1 MLEELKE
8 EEIVNK
14 VGGRFKL
21 STLIQ
26 KRLVQLNQG
35 SRALVDAN
43 THDKMTIVLQEIMQD
58 KIVLNMEN
66 EIESVKELNLDLDA
80 TIAAAEAPDLDASDL

>member
-35 SRALVDAN
+35 SRALVNID
-43 THDKMTIVLQEIMQD
+43 THDKMSIVLQEIVQN
-58 KIVLNMEN
+58 KIF
-66 EIESVKELNLDLDA
+66 LNLDNEVETADDLD
-80 TIAAAEAPDLDASDL
+80 TIVAAAEAPELDAADL

>member
-26 KRLVQLNQG
+26 KRLLQLNQG
-35 SRALVDAN
+35 SRALVDLDTQDRMKIA
-43 THDKMTIVLQEIMQD
+43 LQEIIQD
-58 KIVLNMEN
+58 
-66 EIESVKELNLDLDA
+66 
-80 TIAAAEAPDLDASDL
+80 

>member
-1 MLEELKE
+1 MLEELRDE
-8 EEIVNK
+8 HIVQK

-26 KRLVQLNQG
+26 KRLVRLNQG
-35 SRALVDAN
+35 SRALVNVD
-43 THDKMTIVLQEIMQD
+43 THDKMSIVLQEIMQD

-66 EIESVKELNLDLDA
+66 EIEQMPDLDA
-80 TIAAAEAPDLDASDL
+80 TIAAAEGPDLEAADL

>member
-14 VGGRFKL
+14 LGGRFKL

-35 SRALVDAN
+35 SRALVNVD
-43 THDKMTIVLQEIMQD
+43 THNKMAIVLQEIVQD
-58 KIVLNMEN
+58 KITLNMDN
-66 EIESVKELNLDLDA
+66 EVETIEDLH
-80 TIAAAEAPDLDASDL
+80 TVIAAAEAPELEAGDL

>member
-8 EEIVNK
+8 EAIIEK

-26 KRLVQLNQG
+26 KRIVQLKQG
-35 SRALVDAN
+35 SRPLVDMQADN
-43 THDKMTIVLQEIMQD
+43 MMELVLQEIMQD
-58 KIVLNMEN
+58 KITLDTEN
-66 EIESVKELNLDLDA
+66 QVHTGGGNCCNGRSRY
-80 TIAAAEAPDLDASDL
+80 

>member
-35 SRALVDAN
+35 SRALVNID
-43 THDKMTIVLQEIMQD
+43 THDKMSIVLQEIVQD
-58 KIVLNMEN
+58 KIF
-66 EIESVKELNLDLDA
+66 LNLDNEVEVSDDLD
-80 TIAAAEAPDLDASDL
+80 TIVAAAEAPELDASDL

>member
-35 SRALVDAN
+35 SRALVSVD
-43 THDKMTIVLQEIMQD
+43 THDKMSIVLQEIMQD
-58 KIVLNMEN
+58 KIVLNMDN
-66 EIESVKELNLDLDA
+66 EVEQMMDLDA
-80 TIAAAEAPDLDASDL
+80 TIAAAEGPDLDISDL

>member
-35 SRALVDAN
+35 SRALVNVD
-43 THDKMTIVLQEIMQD
+43 THDKMSIVLQEIVQD
-58 KIVLNMEN
+58 KIMLNMDS
-66 EIESVKELNLDLDA
+66 EIEQVADLDA
-80 TIAAAEAPDLDASDL
+80 TIAAAEGPELDAADL

>member
-1 MLEELKE
+1 MLDELRE
-8 EEIVNK
+8 EEIVQK

-35 SRALVDAN
+35 SRALVNAD
-43 THDKMTIVLQEIMQD
+43 THDKMSIVLQEIMQD
-58 KIVLNMEN
+58 KIFLNTSN
-66 EIESVKELNLDLDA
+66 ELMTIEDFAAYAEGPSLDGLD
-80 TIAAAEAPDLDASDL
+80 

>member
-1 MLEELKE
+1 MLEELKD
-8 EEIVNK
+8 EEIVKK

-35 SRALVDAN
+35 SRALVHAD
-43 THDKMTIVLQEIMQD
+43 THDKMSIVLQEIMQD
-58 KIVLNMEN
+58 KIYLNIRN
-66 EIESVKELNLDLDA
+66 ELM
-80 TIAAAEAPDLDASDL
+80 TIQDYSAYAEGPDLSSLEI

>member
-35 SRALVDAN
+35 SRALVNVDA
-43 THDKMTIVLQEIMQD
+43 HDEMTIVLQEIMQD
-58 KIVLNMEN
+58 KIVLNMDN
-66 EIESVKELNLDLDA
+66 EVEKVMDLDA
-80 TIAAAEAPDLDASDL
+80 TIAAAEGPEIEAADL

>member
-8 EEIVNK
+8 EENLNK

-35 SRALVDAN
+35 SRALVNVD
-43 THDKMTIVLQEIMQD
+43 THDKMSIVLQEIAQN
-58 KIVLNMEN
+58 KIVLNMDN
-66 EIESVKELNLDLDA
+66 EVEKLADLDA
-80 TIAAAEAPDLDASDL
+80 TIAAAEGPEIEASDL

>member
-1 MLEELKE
+1 MLDELRE

-26 KRLVQLNQG
+26 KRLVALNQG
-35 SRALVDAN
+35 SPVLVDMA
-43 THDKMTIVLQEIMQD
+43 TEDKMKIVIQEIMQD
-58 KIVLNMEN
+58 KIYLDIDSNLR
-66 EIESVKELNLDLDA
+66 IAGGELGAGGPPEMDYRQL
-80 TIAAAEAPDLDASDL
+80 